1 VVIQHTDGSVQKA
14 LLYEIQASSYEDGQV
29 AKKMEA
35 HEHPLLKKGNTSKD
49 PYSDFQHNQ

>member
-29 AKKMEA
+29 AKKTEA